1 MALTRD
7 EALQRDA
14 VDPLQRLRGRFA
26 LPLAA
31 DGRPAIYLCGHSL
44 GLMPLA
50 ARAEL
55 AAAVDDWARLAVL
68 GHEGARRPW
77 ITYHDALA
85 APTAELLGCRTDE
98 IAIMNSLSVN
108 LQLMLASFYRP
119 SGRRRCIVIEAGA
132 FPSDRY
138 AAATH
143 LQWHGVAPAEA
154 LIEIAPRAGEECLR
168 EEDVEALLER
178 RGEEIALVLWPGVQY
193 LTGQAFDLARVA
205 RAAHA
210 TGALVGF
217 DLAHSVGNMP
227 LPLRDSAA
235 DFAVWCSYKYLN
247 AGPGAIGGCFVHRRH
262 CDPARP
268 RLAGWWAHELA
279 TRFEMPHD
287 FRAAAGAAGFQLSN
301 QSVLGAA
308 PLVASLELFREAGM
322 QRLRE
327 KSVALTAF
335 LEQLIGER
343 TPQVRVITPRAG
355 AARGAQLS
363 LRLDGGPERSR
374 RVFEWLAAHGAIC
387 DWRKPDI
394 IRAAPVPLY
403 NGFEDVFSFVVR
415 LEEALRSNGR

>member
-1 MALTRD
+1 MALTRE

-14 VDPLQRLRGRFA
+14 ADPLQPLRGRFA
-26 LPLAA
+26 LPLAP
-31 DGRPAIYLCGHSL
+31 DGGPAIYLCGHSL

-50 ARAEL
+50 ARAEI

-85 APTAELLGCRTDE
+85 APIAELLGCRTDE

-119 SGRRRCIVIEAGA
+119 LGRRRCIVIEAGA

-143 LQWHGVAPAEA
+143 LQWHGLAPAEA
-154 LIEIAPRAGEECLR
+154 LIEIAPRDGEECLR

-193 LTGQAFDLARVA
+193 LTGQAFDLARIE

-210 TGALVGF
+210 AGAIVGF
-217 DLAHSVGNMP
+217 DLAHSAGNMP
-227 LPLRDSAA
+227 FPLRDSAA

-262 CDPARP
+262 FDPARP
-268 RLAGWWAHELA
+268 RLGGWWGHELA
-279 TRFEMPHD
+279 TRLRMPHE

-301 QSVLGAA
+301 QSVLAAA
-308 PLVASLELFREAGM
+308 PLIASLELFRMAGM
-322 QRLRE
+322 RRLRE

-335 LEQLIGER
+335 FDQLIAER
-343 TPQVRVITPRAG
+343 TPQVRSITPSAA

-363 LRLDGGPERSR
+363 LRLSGGPERGR
-374 RVFEWLAAHGAIC
+374 RVFQRLAAHGAIC
-387 DWRKPDI
+387 DWREPDI

-403 NGFEDVFSFVVR
+403 NGFEDVFNFVVR
-415 LEEALRSNGR
+415 LEEALRSDG